1 MYIYISNINI
11 IIFKRNN
18 IMYNFTITITTIT
31 STTTPP
37 TTITTNN
44 NDDDDMNKDNN
55 NNLIC
60 IDIFIYFLRN

>member
-1 MYIYISNINI
+1 
-11 IIFKRNN
+11 
-18 IMYNFTITITTIT
+18 MYNFTITITTIT

-37 TTITTNN
+37 TTITTTN

-60 IDIFIYFLRN
+60 IDIFIYFLKIWNPQKLKLILL